1 MFLQKPKKDKV
12 IKSFFVIKIFKN
24 VQEEEERNQHL
35 VQYKN

>member
-24 VQEEEERNQHL
+24 VQEEERNQHL

>member
-24 VQEEEERNQHL
+24 VQEERNQHL